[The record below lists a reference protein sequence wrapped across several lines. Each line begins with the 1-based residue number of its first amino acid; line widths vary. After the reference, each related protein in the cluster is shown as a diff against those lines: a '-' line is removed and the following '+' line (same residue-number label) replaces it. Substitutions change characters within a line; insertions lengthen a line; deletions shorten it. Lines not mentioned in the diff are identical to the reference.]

1 MADWNNQTRRWKW
14 RLKKENNCLKNLRQI
29 RPWSLKLRLG
39 FHTADSEIQQQC
51 PSTVECFKVCGPRTE
66 MKLIPSTTQ
75 TPVYVKAKGQSI
87 WLHNSGGGRRK
98 GICHFHL
105 IITSYMKMLVLAYS
119 GWTVEDQK
127 PMQIN
132 DPPSTPA
139 HPQLYVSSDTTFN
152 SSNIQG
158 GVRRS

>member
-1 MADWNNQTRRWKW
+1 MQMT
-14 RLKKENNCLKNLRQI
+14 LKEDNNCLELLWQI
-29 RPWSLKLRLG
+29 RPRSLKLRLG
-39 FHTADSEIQQQC
+39 FHTAEIQQQL

-87 WLHNSGGGRRK
+87 RLHNSGGGRRK
-98 GICHFHL
+98 GILSHFHS

-152 SSNIQG
+152 SSTIQG